1 MPNELNNALAQL
13 QTLLDSQTALT
24 TAQLEANR
32 LAEDTLR
39 VERNKADNHA
49 KELDLQAQDLAL
61 KRQTLNRAEKR
72 LQEVLERFIQ
82 AESKLITVDDSF
94 GETVQRVIVAIRQ
107 LTSAQIDMEK
117 ALYALLSQNSTDIK
131 EARLASPK
139 RLEQLRHQELLLQHE
154 ETLHALQLQAAAHGS
169 LETPIKL
176 IRQIENEQATIEEL
190 SEKLR

>member
-39 VERNKADNHA
+39 VERDKADNHA
-49 KELDLQAQDLAL
+49 RELDLQAQDLAL

-94 GETVQRVIVAIRQ
+94 GETVQRIIVAIRQ

-176 IRQIENEQATIEEL
+176 IRQIENEQARIEEL
-190 SEKLR
+190 SDKLK

>member
-39 VERNKADNHA
+39 VERDKADNHA
-49 KELDLQAQDLAL
+49 RELDLQAQDLAL

-94 GETVQRVIVAIRQ
+94 RETVQRVIVAIRQ

-117 ALYALLSQNSTDIK
+117 ALYALLSQNSVDIK

-190 SEKLR
+190 SEKLK